1 MTQPGNDHKA
11 HEQSRHV
18 ADLLPEYVM
27 GTLAEHEAQTV
38 RNHLLAC
45 SACAAEMNAWQQ
57 IAAAEHAAARTAVAP
72 SLALLNRVWAEIEAP
87 VASAL
92 PASTVNTP
100 LAPATASLVAG
111 VWAFLR
117 HGWCVALR
125 QARLLRPS
133 IWLASALAILLAT
146 VYALLLPPHDALG
159 VSGVL
164 TFALPLI
171 AAAGTA
177 FIYGPETDKGLELT
191 LATPTSSR
199 LVMLSRFS
207 WIFAYNAALALL
219 ATLPMALLSSI
230 SLALSL
236 LLGPAI
242 ALGGAL
248 VLWLGRVL
256 HLSDGISVHL
266 TPDVFWQ
273 TTPQMLLIALLV
285 LLLALWYV
293 PRHERLVQ

>member
-1 MTQPGNDHKA
+1 
-11 HEQSRHV
+11 
-18 ADLLPEYVM
+18 
-27 GTLAEHEAQTV
+27 
-38 RNHLLAC
+38 
-45 SACAAEMNAWQQ
+45 MNAWQQ

-219 ATLPMALLSSI
+219 ATLALAQIRGEGFWTLAQHWLGPMALLSSI